1 MAKAAKKETEPK
13 PSAEAKPKP
22 SAGPVVVVL
31 LVQAGLLC
39 AVGMPAAAADPDPLA
54 AANHSSS
61 IVGCAGLLLLFG
73 TMTIAPSYK
82 LYMIGV
88 HLALLFQ
95 AFLVLLFGAQ
105 AIKTFA
111 EPDKAAQFNLW
122 KQMGIVSAVSL
133 EVMRRLKPKKAK
145 AEAAK
150 EE

>member
-1 MAKAAKKETEPK
+1 MSNAEKEEKPE

-22 SAGPVVVVL
+22 LAGPVVVVL
-31 LVQAGLLC
+31 FVQAGLLC
-39 AVGMPAAAADPDPLA
+39 ATGMPAAAADPDPLA

-61 IVGCAGLLLLFG
+61 IIGCAGLLVLFG
-73 TMTIAPSYK
+73 TMTMAPSYK
-82 LYMIGV
+82 IYMISV

-95 AFLVLLFGAQ
+95 AFLVLLFGTQ

-145 AEAAK
+145 VEAPK